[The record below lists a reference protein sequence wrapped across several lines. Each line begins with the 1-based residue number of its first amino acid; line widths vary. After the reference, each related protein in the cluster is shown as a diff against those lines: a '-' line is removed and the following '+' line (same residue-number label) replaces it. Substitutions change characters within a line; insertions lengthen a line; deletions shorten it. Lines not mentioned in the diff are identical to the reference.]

1 MKRNGFPDLSKYEI
15 YQKMESD
22 EFITLVFKRIHKDFL
37 LDITG
42 EMETVPELGDLT
54 IFLGQGK
61 GMESLCST
69 IGGQGVCG
77 TIPRMPV

>member
-1 MKRNGFPDLSKYEI
+1 MKKNGFPDLSKYEI

-22 EFITLVFKRIHKDFL
+22 EFITLVYKRIHKDFL

-54 IFLGQGK
+54 FFGTRGK
-61 GMESLCST
+61 NGKLM
-69 IGGQGVCG
+69 
-77 TIPRMPV
+77 